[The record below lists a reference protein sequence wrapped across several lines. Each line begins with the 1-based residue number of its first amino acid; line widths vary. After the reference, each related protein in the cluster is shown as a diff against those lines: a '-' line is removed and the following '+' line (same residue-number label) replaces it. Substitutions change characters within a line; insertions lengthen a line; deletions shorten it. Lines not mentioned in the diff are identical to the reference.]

1 MIVSFDSIM
10 KPPYSINSSI
20 LSLLTSISE
29 KLGVIKAGHLQAP
42 RAELRKANLIKTIQS
57 TLEIEGNTLS
67 IEQVTSVINNKRVI
81 APQKDILEVKN
92 AIEVYDQLQTF
103 NASSIDSFLKAH
115 ALLLK
120 GLVQHPGKFRSA
132 GVGIV
137 KGSKLT
143 HLAPKAS
150 MVKSLM
156 NNLFSYLK
164 TDQDPLL
171 IKSCVFHYEL
181 EFIHPF
187 EDGNG
192 RMGRLWQTV
201 ILKDLSPV
209 FSFLPIETI
218 IKQEQV
224 TYYKVL
230 AESDKSGNSTP
241 FIEFLL
247 KAIDK
252 CLTEQLNERRS
263 PISAL
268 DRINIFREQV
278 GREVFSRKDYLE
290 YFKDISAPTAS
301 RDLKAAVDGKL
312 LKRKG
317 EKRTSIYY
325 FLK

>member
-1 MIVSFDSIM
+1 M

-42 RAELRKANLIKTIQS
+42 PAELRKANRIKTIQS

-92 AIEVYDQLQTF
+92 AIAVYDELHAF
-103 NASSIDSFLKAH
+103 NASSIHSFLKAH
-115 ALLLK
+115 ALLMR

-143 HLAPKAS
+143 HLAPQAS

-156 NNLFSYLK
+156 NDLFSYLK
-164 TDQDPLL
+164 YDKDPLL

-187 EDGNG
+187 QDGNG
-192 RMGRLWQTV
+192 RMGRLWQSV
-201 ILKDLSPV
+201 ILKELSPV
-209 FSFLPIETI
+209 FAFLPVETI
-218 IKQEQV
+218 IKEEQSA
-224 TYYKVL
+224 YYKVL
-230 AESDKSGNSTP
+230 EKSDKSGNSTP
-241 FIEFLL
+241 FIEFALE
-247 KAIDK
+247 AIDNA
-252 CLTEQLNERRS
+252 LGVQLNERRS
-263 PISAL
+263 PIFAS
-268 DRINIFREQV
+268 DRMNIFKAQF
-278 GREVFSRKDYLE
+278 GNEVFSRKDYLE

-301 RDLKAAVDGKL
+301 RDLKAAVDQKL
-312 LKRKG
+312 LRRKG
-317 EKRTSIYY
+317 EKRTTLYY

>member
-1 MIVSFDSIM
+1 M
-10 KPPYSINSSI
+10 KPPYSINSTI

-29 KLGVIKAGHLQAP
+29 KLGVLKASHLQIP
-42 RAELRKANLIKTIQS
+42 RAELRKENRIKTIQS
-57 TLEIEGNTLS
+57 TLEIEGNTLNV
-67 IEQVTSVINNKRVI
+67 EQVTSVINNKRVI
-81 APQKDILEVKN
+81 APQKDIQEVKN
-92 AIEVYDQLQTF
+92 AIEVYDELQSF
-103 NASSIDSFLKAH
+103 KVSSIPSFLKAH
-115 ALLLK
+115 GLLMK
-120 GLVQHPGKFRSA
+120 GLVKYPGKFRTA

-137 KGSKLT
+137 KGTKLT

-156 NNLFSYLK
+156 NDLFSYLK
-164 TDQDPLL
+164 NDKDPLL

-192 RMGRLWQTV
+192 RMGRLWQSV

-209 FSFLPIETI
+209 FAFLPVETI
-218 IKQEQV
+218 IKQEQLA
-224 TYYKVL
+224 YYKVL
-230 AESDKSGNSTP
+230 EESDKSGNSTP
-241 FIEFLL
+241 FIEFVLEV
-247 KAIDK
+247 IDK
-252 CLTEQLNERRS
+252 ALAEQLNERRS
-263 PISAL
+263 IISAQ

-278 GREVFSRKDYLE
+278 GKEEFSRKDYLE

-301 RDLKAAVDGKL
+301 RNLKAAVDRKL

-317 EKRTSIYY
+317 QKRTTIYS

>member
-1 MIVSFDSIM
+1 M

-20 LSLLTSISE
+20 LSLLTSVSE
-29 KLGVIKAGHLQAP
+29 KLGIIKASHLQAP
-42 RAELRKANLIKTIQS
+42 PAELRKANRIKTIQS

-92 AIEVYDQLQTF
+92 AIEVYNQLQHF
-103 NASSIDSFLKAH
+103 NSSSIPSFLKAH
-115 ALLLK
+115 GLLMK
-120 GLVQHPGKFRSA
+120 GLVKYPGKFRSA
-132 GVGIV
+132 GVGII

-156 NNLFSYLK
+156 NDLFFYLK
-164 TDQDPLL
+164 NDQDPLL

-209 FSFLPIETI
+209 FAFLPIETI

-252 CLTEQLNERRS
+252 SLTDQLNEPRS
-263 PISAL
+263 SISAL
-268 DRINIFREQV
+268 DRINIFREHV
-278 GREVFSRKDYLE
+278 GKEVFSRKDYLE

-301 RDLKAAVDGKL
+301 RDLKSAVDGKV

>member
-1 MIVSFDSIM
+1 M

-29 KLGVIKAGHLQAP
+29 KLGIIKATHLHAP
-42 RAELRKANLIKTIQS
+42 PAELRKANRIKTIQS

-92 AIEVYDQLQTF
+92 AIEVYNQLQHF
-103 NASSIDSFLKAH
+103 NSSSIPSFLKAH
-115 ALLLK
+115 GLLMK
-120 GLVQHPGKFRSA
+120 GLVKYPGKFRSA
-132 GVGIV
+132 GVGII

-156 NNLFSYLK
+156 NDLFSYLK
-164 TDQDPLL
+164 NDQDPLL

-209 FSFLPIETI
+209 FAFLPIEAI

-230 AESDKSGNSTP
+230 AESDKSGHSTP

-252 CLTEQLNERRS
+252 SLTEQLNEPRS
-263 PISAL
+263 PISVL
-268 DRINIFREQV
+268 DRINIFKEHIDKQ
-278 GREVFSRKDYLE
+278 EFSRKDYLE

-301 RDLKAAVDGKL
+301 RDLKAAVDQKL